1 MSLINQQQRKNSDIS
16 EPELKPVRVAQ
27 TTAEAIDIPV
37 PLPLETE
44 QQPSFVQPEQPAPI
58 GATSVDESTSQAQEF
73 TAPGVPPLP
82 SELTEPLP
90 PQQPGDIPYY
100 QPFPVDLPP
109 PTQANITAT
118 PSILSDVTQEGG
130 KASQWNPTIVNNKLP
145 SVYISTP
152 DLSGTYNQGLQDL
165 GAAVTGY
172 NQKAADAYAE
182 ANRVVERTRNNTPN
196 VPAQEKNWFTQGL
209 DYLRDVTFGTQ
220 QAQERTAQGNFSPL
234 AGEFGR
240 QGAGLG
246 GLTKYILN
254 TGANLTAG
262 LLAEGLEAQRSAARA
277 LGLSEEQ
284 ARKVA
289 EQGLNQGVAG
299 GFIPKT
305 GNPIVDIVTGANRL
319 PVDFSKIVGFNWEE
333 SLKRNSVV
341 DALFGN
347 DVADVNDP
355 KESTSTNTGRVFY
368 SPRRKPGTAATSDP
382 LGFAL
387 QVGTWFLNPGDI
399 PVERFLIQPVVNQ
412 VAKRVIAP
420 VGRRIG
426 NIVGLT
432 EATSKPVTEAV
443 TRVELGQTNI
453 TQTQVKPVVT
463 ETNLPLKPTRKPPTP
478 THVANE
484 IGLGKPSA
492 EALEIPANVNIRPYQ
507 ETLAELQQTKPQ
519 LLEGYKG
526 NTWQELKEHLANTGE
541 DLSEF
546 TSVRLSE
553 NAGDIFDPSKYT
565 YDDLVNA
572 NDELA
577 GHKFVLEAQARQLTD
592 VLDNSV
598 DFGRRATN
606 DLGYRPTTA
615 DELLST
621 LENGGKPNLHPES
634 FTKVAPEVTEAI
646 RNADYQRLQTVV
658 ARSGASLRDEL
669 ATIATE
675 NNRILSEPIAVAETI
690 PTEALTQLPKS
701 LYHGTALEGWQP
713 AYNLSVNGS
722 RGELG
727 HGLYLTK
734 DNRVARDYAQA
745 LMGENANPS
754 TLDLD
759 LSPAVYKVEPKL
771 ERTLDAR
778 ANLSKETIA
787 QVISNLPESILSPLK
802 VSIGKQKNN
811 SYTSIL
817 TKLESAIVKGGVD
830 PSEDILVST
839 QRTIA
844 NNLRRLGYD
853 SVYDGKSGFAVVLDE
868 AKVNVVGREGVSQ
881 PNALQAVVS
890 RYNADAYAAKYYKG
904 RLTTDANLRDSAAKA
919 LNQVAANVD
928 SKMADVQQEL
938 IQRQAARL
946 ADEGV
951 LPETNL
957 YARQPQPKT
966 TTELMNAMD
975 DVADDLCS
983 L

>member
-27 TTAEAIDIPV
+27 VPTSQPQPPIDIPV
-37 PLPLETE
+37 PPPLETQ

-58 GATSVDESTSQAQEF
+58 GATSVDESTSQPAQAQEF

-172 NQKAADAYAE
+172 NQKAADTYAE
-182 ANRVVERTRNNTPN
+182 ANRTIERIRTSTPN
-196 VPAQEKNWFTQGL
+196 VPEQEKNWFTQGL

-234 AGEFGR
+234 VGEFGR

-254 TGANLTAG
+254 TGANVFVGALTETNEAVASALQRIG
-262 LLAEGLEAQRSAARA
+262 VPQEQAQRFVRDGF
-277 LGLSEEQ
+277 LNLLPD
-284 ARKVA
+284 KV
-289 EQGLNQGVAG
+289 
-299 GFIPKT
+299 
-305 GNPIVDIVTGANRL
+305 GAIEFSRL
-319 PVDFSKIVGFNWEE
+319 KPSHIIRFNWEE
-333 SLKRNSVV
+333 ASKRNSVV
-341 DALFGN
+341 DALLGN
-347 DVADVNDP
+347 DVADINDP
-355 KESTSTNTGRVFY
+355 KESTLTNTGRVYY
-368 SPRRKPGTAATSDP
+368 SRRRIFGDAATEDP

-387 QVGTWFLNPGDI
+387 QIATWLANPGDI
-399 PVERFLIQPVVNQ
+399 PVERFISQPIANQ

-463 ETNLPLKPTRKPPTP
+463 ETELPLKPTRKPPTP

-492 EALEIPANVNIRPYQ
+492 EALEIPTNVNIRPYQ

-553 NAGDIFDPSKYT
+553 DAGDVFDPSKYT

-577 GHKFVLEAQARQLTD
+577 GHKFVLEAQAGQLTE

-646 RNADYQRLQTVV
+646 RSADYQRLQTVV

-675 NNRILSEPIAVAETI
+675 NNRILSEPIAVADTI

-701 LYHGTALEGWQP
+701 LYHGTAIADWKP

-727 HGLYLTK
+727 HGLYLTR
-734 DNRVARDYAQA
+734 DNRVARDYARA
-745 LMGENANPS
+745 LMGENVNPS
-754 TLDLD
+754 TLDMD

-787 QVISNLPESILSPLK
+787 QVIQGLPESILSPLK

-868 AKVNVVGREGVSQ
+868 AKVNVIGREGVSQ

-928 SKMADVQQEL
+928 SKLADVQQEL

-966 TTELMNAMD
+966 TTELMNAVD
-975 DVADDLCS
+975 DIADDLCT